1 MERWIKGF
9 WKGRKPPSALRDKET
24 PSREQEIISVRV
36 NSTLMKQL
44 LCARYGGESKVEKTQ
59 TLLSKGLVT
68 SGKNNR
74 AQRSKHP
81 GKTYVEPHH
90 GKLPFIWGSS
100 QDHFVSLSPSSSTLF
115 NLQVQRVNNVAH
127 EICKTPLVFFLLTP
141 SLLPSLL
148 SPINI
153 HATVLEYAFLKSVC
167 IFISVFFND
176 MGL

>member
-36 NSTLMKQL
+36 NSTLMKQI

-90 GKLPFIWGSS
+90 GKLPFI
-100 QDHFVSLSPSSSTLF
+100 
-115 NLQVQRVNNVAH
+115 
-127 EICKTPLVFFLLTP
+127 
-141 SLLPSLL
+141 
-148 SPINI
+148 
-153 HATVLEYAFLKSVC
+153 
-167 IFISVFFND
+167 
-176 MGL
+176 